1 MLGSPRDSPFFYLSS
16 GDGENYNGYYD
27 VREKA
32 FEENY
37 ENTLDAL
44 MDFMKS
50 LPQPTL
56 KVLNTERYALMLK
69 TAADLKELLCQTAE
83 SGCIDIDLVQEFNLG
98 SISFEAPDLVV
109 YDSEAFA
116 KIISVCDN
124 IEIYPLTNGN
134 LRLNLT
140 FQSVLKPI
148 A

>member
-1 MLGSPRDSPFFYLSS
+1 MNK
-16 GDGENYNGYYD
+16 NY
-27 VREKA
+27 

-44 MDFMKS
+44 LDFMKS

-109 YDSEAFA
+109 YDSETFA

-124 IEIYPLTNGN
+124 VEIYPLTNGN

-140 FQSVLKPI
+140 FQSVLKSVS
-148 A
+148 

>member
-1 MLGSPRDSPFFYLSS
+1 MNK
-16 GDGENYNGYYD
+16 NY
-27 VREKA
+27 
-32 FEENY
+32 FEEDY

-44 MDFMKS
+44 LDFMKS

-69 TAADLKELLCQTAE
+69 TATDLKELLCQTAE

-109 YDSEAFA
+109 YDSETFA

-124 IEIYPLTNGN
+124 VEIYPLTNGN

>member
-1 MLGSPRDSPFFYLSS
+1 MNK
-16 GDGENYNGYYD
+16 NY
-27 VREKA
+27 

-44 MDFMKS
+44 LDFMKS

-69 TAADLKELLCQTAE
+69 TAADLKELLCQTAG

-109 YDSEAFA
+109 CDSGTFA
-116 KIISVCDN
+116 EIISVCDN
-124 IEIYPLTNGN
+124 VEIYPLTNGN

-140 FQSVLKPI
+140 FQSVLKSVS
-148 A
+148 

>member
-1 MLGSPRDSPFFYLSS
+1 MNK
-16 GDGENYNGYYD
+16 NY
-27 VREKA
+27 

-44 MDFMKS
+44 LDFMKS

-69 TAADLKELLCQTAE
+69 TATDLKELLCQTAE

-109 YDSEAFA
+109 YDSETFA

-124 IEIYPLTNGN
+124 VEIYPLTNGN

>member
-1 MLGSPRDSPFFYLSS
+1 MNK
-16 GDGENYNGYYD
+16 NY
-27 VREKA
+27 

-44 MDFMKS
+44 LDFMKS

-56 KVLNTERYALMLK
+56 KVLNTERYALILK

-109 YDSEAFA
+109 YDSETFA

-124 IEIYPLTNGN
+124 VEIYPLTNGN

-140 FQSVLKPI
+140 FQSVLKSVS
-148 A
+148 

>member
-1 MLGSPRDSPFFYLSS
+1 MNK
-16 GDGENYNGYYD
+16 NY
-27 VREKA
+27 

-44 MDFMKS
+44 LDFMKS

-56 KVLNTERYALMLK
+56 KILNTERYALMLK

-109 YDSEAFA
+109 YDSETFA

-124 IEIYPLTNGN
+124 VEIYPLTNGN

-140 FQSVLKPI
+140 FQSVLKSVS
-148 A
+148 